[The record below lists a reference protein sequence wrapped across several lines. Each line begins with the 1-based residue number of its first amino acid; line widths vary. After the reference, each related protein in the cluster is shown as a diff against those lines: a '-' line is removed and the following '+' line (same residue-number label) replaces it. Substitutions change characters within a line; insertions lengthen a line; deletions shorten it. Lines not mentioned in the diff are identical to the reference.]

1 MRKSLK
7 RGDREMPGKCEKIH
21 DMKTIEQSNLC
32 LIVQSR
38 QTRQILGEEKLNL
51 HCKYS
56 LKS

>member
-1 MRKSLK
+1 
-7 RGDREMPGKCEKIH
+7 MPGKCEKIH

-38 QTRQILGEEKLNL
+38 QIRQILGEEKLNL